1 MFTGGTGKSR
11 NKETR
16 NETKRNE
23 ISRLKGQKTWGI
35 CTCAPSL
42 MVLIAISIGSVQL
55 YKDAAGKG
63 PEVALQLA

>member
-1 MFTGGTGKSR
+1 MGTGESR

-16 NETKRNE
+16 NEAKRNE
-23 ISRLKGQKTWGI
+23 ISRLKGQKTWRI
-35 CTCAPSL
+35 CTCGSDGLGSSESPL
-42 MVLIAISIGSVQL
+42 PLFRSVQL